1 MPAPLIPTGGEE
13 PASNEHS
20 PALAGIA
27 DETQGS
33 AVPEGGAV
41 SDGAAKDA
49 VDPSSL
55 PEAGRPSP
63 RGRRVGTGSSRLA
76 LALVAVLAGSG
87 IFMGGYTLGAHVATT
102 PGTPASEESRFAPFW
117 DVYSLIQ
124 NVFAGPAKPSPDAL
138 VRAAITGMMQSLN
151 DPYSYYQAPADFQ
164 NSLLSVGG
172 QAVGVGVQVTLQAVD
187 PASTVEC
194 TKIGGGCELAVVQ
207 PIAGSPAEKAGVR
220 AGDVIVA
227 VDGTALDG
235 RTVDQAS
242 ALIKGEKG
250 TKATLRLDRSGQRVD
265 ITVTRDVFDVP
276 EVVSRS
282 YANGAVAYVDVMQID
297 PPASSQLDSA
307 LKSALAGGARSIVLD
322 LRGNPGG
329 SVTDAVTMA
338 SEFIDSGTIVYQVD
352 ASGTETVSTRSQ
364 AKPCQ
369 SDGQWCRAIDPSIGV
384 MVLVDP
390 NTASSAEILSG
401 ALQARGRALLVG
413 DHTFGKGIFQEWL
426 PLPNDAGGIHLT
438 VGHWLTPNHVS
449 IQGKGL
455 QPDLPVSST
464 NARAGQDPVLDAA
477 LVKLGYPAQS
487 EAPSGS
493 SPAPSTSPSGPAASS
508 SPSPSAVSSPS

>member
-1 MPAPLIPTGGEE
+1 MPAPLIPAGGEE
-13 PASNEHS
+13 PATNEPS
-20 PALAGIA
+20 PGTAGLAEEPGDTA
-27 DETQGS
+27 GPDVATAAPGS
-33 AVPEGGAV
+33 ANDEL
-41 SDGAAKDA
+41 
-49 VDPSSL
+49 DPSG
-55 PEAGRPSP
+55 PAEAGRPSR
-63 RGRRVGTGSSRLA
+63 RGRRVATGSSRLA
-76 LALVAVLAGSG
+76 MVLVAVLAGSG
-87 IFMGGYTLGAHVATT
+87 IFIGGYTLGAHVATT

-172 QAVGVGVQVTLQAVD
+172 QAVGVGVQVQLQPTD

-207 PIAGSPAEKAGVR
+207 PIAGSPADKAGVR

-227 VDGTALDG
+227 VNGTALDG
-235 RTVDQAS
+235 LTVDQAS

-250 TKATLRLDRSGQRVD
+250 TKAALQLDRSGQRVE

-276 EVVSRS
+276 EVVTRS
-282 YANGAVAYVDVMQID
+282 YANGAVAYVEVMQID
-297 PPASSQLDSA
+297 PPASNQLDNA
-307 LKSALAGGARSIVLD
+307 LKTALAGGARSIILD

-329 SVTDAVTMA
+329 SVTDAVAMA
-338 SEFIDSGTIVYQVD
+338 SEFIASGTIAYQID
-352 ASGTETVSTRSQ
+352 ASGTETESTRSQ

-369 SDGQWCRAIDPSIGV
+369 SDGQWCRAIDPSIRV

-438 VGHWLTPNHVS
+438 VGRWLTPNHVS

-455 QPDLPVSST
+455 QPDLPVSSA

-487 EAPSGS
+487 EASSSS
-493 SPAPSTSPSGPAASS
+493 SPAPSASPPRAASS
-508 SPSPSAVSSPS
+508 SPSPSALSSPS